1 MITPGSDEIVKLA
14 EKYTTIPVCREI
26 YADMITPIALLR
38 RLQTRSDR
46 FFLLESVE
54 GGEKWARYSFLGY
67 DPILRATCKNG
78 RVTLEGAE
86 NRTVETDKPLSVLR
100 EVLSRYRAPHIEGLP
115 PFTGGFV
122 GYFAY
127 AMLGYAEPTLRIKR
141 GAWDDF
147 DLMLFDKVIAY
158 DHLKQKIV
166 LIVKAEH
173 SCRKADDLRR
183 LIVDLTKIFGL

>member
-1 MITPGSDEIVKLA
+1 M
-14 EKYTTIPVCREI
+14 
-26 YADMITPIALLR
+26 
-38 RLQTRSDR
+38 
-46 FFLLESVE
+46 
-54 GGEKWARYSFLGY
+54 
-67 DPILRATCKNG
+67 
-78 RVTLEGAE
+78 
-86 NRTVETDKPLSVLR
+86 
-100 EVLSRYRAPHIEGLP
+100 LSRYRAPHIEGLP

-166 LIVKAEH
+166 LIVNMQTDNVLENY
-173 SCRKADDLRR
+173 RKGLRF
-183 LIVDLTKIFGL
+183 T